1 MGLAIN
7 GPGNQQ
13 PVLRHARGVSARSQ
27 SSICVS
33 VLVCGKKISLGSKLK
48 KIFFSRTA
56 QPTEEEKVV
65 VVVVEGEEE
74 EGGGGRRGGGRF
86 IQS

>member
-13 PVLRHARGVSARSQ
+13 PVLCHARGVSARSQ

-33 VLVCGKKISLGSKLK
+33 VLVCGKKISLGSKLGK
-48 KIFFSRTA
+48 TFFSRTA
-56 QPTEEEKVV
+56 QPTEEEKVM
-65 VVVVEGEEE
+65 VVVVEEEEE
-74 EGGGGRRGGGRF
+74 EGGGGGGGGRF

>member
-1 MGLAIN
+1 
-7 GPGNQQ
+7 
-13 PVLRHARGVSARSQ
+13 
-27 SSICVS
+27 VS
-33 VLVCGKKISLGSKLK
+33 VLVCGKNISLGSKLR

-65 VVVVEGEEE
+65 VVVVEEEEE
-74 EGGGGRRGGGRF
+74 EGGGGRRGGGGRF